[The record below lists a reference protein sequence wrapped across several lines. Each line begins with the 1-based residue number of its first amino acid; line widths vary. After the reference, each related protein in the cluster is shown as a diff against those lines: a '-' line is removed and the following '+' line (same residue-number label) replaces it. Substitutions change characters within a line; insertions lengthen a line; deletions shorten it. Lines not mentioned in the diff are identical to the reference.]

1 MMLEKFEDY
10 FDHEEPCIAEAA
22 KILAEAK
29 EALATGDITKSEFD
43 EIANDVL
50 QIKRVDELADDLDR
64 KRLVGEALDGL
75 ILIASNII

>member
-1 MMLEKFEDY
+1 MILEKFEDY

-29 EALATGDITKSEFD
+29 DALKTGDISKSEFE

-50 QIKRVDELADDLDR
+50 QIKKVDELADTIDR
-64 KRLVGEALDGL
+64 KRAIGEALDGL
-75 ILIASNII
+75 ILIASHII